1 MKSTVMVYK
10 RSNGYLL
17 DTHCPV
23 GKEFNRQGLRA
34 GLDAY
39 EAAVSAARALVQQL
53 DLNPEGAA
61 LMAPP
66 EVLAQMPEHLRAH
79 ATNGAGGLDA

>member
-10 RSNGYLL
+10 RGNGYLL
-17 DTHCPV
+17 DTHCPAD
-23 GKEFNRQGLRA
+23 KNFNRQGLRA

-39 EAAVSAARALVQQL
+39 EAAVFAARALVQQL
-53 DLNPEGAA
+53 DLNPEGVA

-66 EVLAQMPEHLRAH
+66 EVLAQMPEHLRGYAS
-79 ATNGAGGLDA
+79 GQVPDA